1 MRKIALAAAAAVMA
15 VMSFAPAMAGNPNGN
30 PNGNGN
36 GGGQKPGT
44 GTMPPSS
51 KKGLC
56 QAYFSGSETGR
67 EHKRNAPPFRDLA
80 AKAEAADQTVAEYC
94 GRA

>member
-1 MRKIALAAAAAVMA
+1 MKRLALAAVAAVMA
-15 VMSFAPAMAGNPNGN
+15 LSALVPAMADPG
-30 PNGNGN
+30 GN

-67 EHKRNAPPFRDLA
+67 AHKRNAPPFKDLA
-80 AKAEAADQTVAEYC
+80 AKAEAADQTVEEFC